1 MHRDD
6 TTSLNTL
13 LMREH
18 NNKKSVPYMLSV
30 IYCRLRHKMT
40 RKEQIQEPEHHLMK
54 TGGIGLIKSV
64 KLYS

>member
-6 TTSLNTL
+6 TTSFNTS
-13 LMREH
+13 LMKER
-18 NNKKSVPYMLSV
+18 NKSMPYMLSI

-40 RKEQIQEPEHHLMK
+40 RKELNQELEYQLMK
-54 TGGIGLIKSV
+54 IGDIGLITAV

>member
-6 TTSLNTL
+6 ITSFNTL
-13 LMREH
+13 RMKEH
-18 NNKKSVPYMLSV
+18 NNKSMPYMLSI

-40 RKEQIQEPEHHLMK
+40 RNELIQELEYQLMK
-54 TGGIGLIKSV
+54 TGDIGLIRAV